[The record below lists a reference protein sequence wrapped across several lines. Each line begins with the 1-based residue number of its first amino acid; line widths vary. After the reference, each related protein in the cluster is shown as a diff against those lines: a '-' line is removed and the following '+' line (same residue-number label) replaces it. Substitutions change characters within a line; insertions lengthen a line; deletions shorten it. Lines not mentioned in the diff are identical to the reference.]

1 MSFFLYIYA
10 VKIQN
15 TILLFFIFTFTLQA
29 NTTVETNR
37 TKKNINATVIATDQG
52 TNTSSLV
59 APTIANDAE
68 GGGITA
74 DKGSL
79 NSILGYSILIF
90 FSVLIII
97 LIDNRNLERR
107 YKKLASDFNNKEPIL

>member
-15 TILLFFIFTFTLQA
+15 TILLFFIFTFNLQA
-29 NTTVETNR
+29 YTTAEITR
-37 TKKNINATVIATDQG
+37 TKENINATVVATDPG
-52 TNTSSLV
+52 ANTGSLASS
-59 APTIANDAE
+59 TIANDAD

-79 NSILGYSILIF
+79 NSILGYSIFIF
-90 FSVLIII
+90 FSVLIYI